1 MDHDIGLL
9 LALLVV
15 LLVLSGFF
23 SASETGL
30 MTLNRY
36 RLRHLAERGHPRARE
51 VEALLKRTDRLIGL
65 ILLGNTFF
73 NIAASSLATLIALR
87 LWGEGSIAI
96 TTGVLTVVTLIVSEV
111 APKTLA
117 VLYPERVAFAS
128 ARVYRFLLPLLYPL
142 VWVVNQVV
150 NRLLGALGVLV
161 TGHSQNTLN
170 QEELRTVVREA
181 GAMIPKRHQEML
193 LAILDMEKSVVDDI
207 MVPRNEIQAIDLQNP
222 LPEILS
228 QLRHSPYT
236 RLLVYDGSLDTIVGV
251 LHARTAMHRLL
262 EDGDITIEAL
272 RTLCRPAYF
281 IPAGTPL
288 HVQLLNFQRERRRM
302 GLVVDEYG
310 DLVGLVTL
318 FDLLEEIVGEITT
331 DPWDQIPDV
340 LVQEDGSLII
350 DGSTAVREL
359 NRQLNWHLPTNGPK
373 TLNGLILE
381 YLETIPEPG
390 TSLRLHG
397 HLVEILQTNNN
408 AVRMV
413 KVPPNPLPNEVSTT
427 FGLF

>member
-1 MDHDIGLL
+1 MPLMNHDIGLL
-9 LALLVV
+9 LALL
-15 LLVLSGFF
+15 LFFLVASAFF
-23 SASETGL
+23 AGSETGL

-51 VEALLKRTDRLIGL
+51 AEALLKHTDRLIGL
-65 ILLGNTFF
+65 ILLGNTFC

-87 LWGEGSIAI
+87 LWDEGAIAI
-96 TTGVLTVVTLIVSEV
+96 TTGILTVVTLIVSEV

-117 VLYPERVAFAS
+117 ALHPERVAFPS
-128 ARVYRFLLPLLYPL
+128 ARIYRFLMPALYPL
-142 VWVVNQVV
+142 VWTVNQAA
-150 NRLLGALGVLV
+150 NRLLRVLGLG
-161 TGHSQNTLN
+161 TADHPQQTLS

-222 LPEILS
+222 LPQILDL
-228 QLRHSPYT
+228 LRHSPYT
-236 RLLVYDGSLDTIVGV
+236 RLLVYDGSLDTIVGI
-251 LHARTAMHRLL
+251 LHARAAMHRLL
-262 EDGDITIEAL
+262 EEDHLTLEAL
-272 RTLCRPAYF
+272 RALCRPAYF

-310 DLVGLVTL
+310 DLVGIVTL

-331 DPWDQIPDV
+331 DPWDQVPDI
-340 LVQEDGSLII
+340 LVQEDGSLLI
-350 DGSTAVREL
+350 DGSTQVREL
-359 NRQLNWHLPTNGPK
+359 NRRLAWQLPTNGPK

-381 YLETIPEPG
+381 YLETIPEPN

-413 KVPPNPLPNEVSTT
+413 KVPPQPLSNHES
-427 FGLF
+427 